1 VGSRLCSFLHSR
13 STRKTPLTRTLWIV
27 KSTTRTLCFIGLNLG
42 RLHPSVTKISR
53 IYPDHSRSRQCF
65 TKMAHLIRLEEKV
78 TAQDLAEA
86 FLQQVRKLR
95 GVLSEIISHMDGML
109 AEDFWELLYKRV
121 GVKRTMWT
129 AYYLLTE
136 GQTQRVNQVLGGYLH
151 IVVNYNQDNWYNDL
165 P

>member
-1 VGSRLCSFLHSR
+1 
-13 STRKTPLTRTLWIV
+13 
-27 KSTTRTLCFIGLNLG
+27 
-42 RLHPSVTKISR
+42 
-53 IYPDHSRSRQCF
+53 
-65 TKMAHLIRLEEKV
+65 MAHLIRLEEKV